1 MLARTLTTFFL
12 LAAASAV
19 HAQIETYAY
28 AEINGRPLELDFR
41 RPPAAGAPAPL
52 IVWIHGGGWAGGERN
67 FPGFSR
73 DFLDDGYAFATI
85 DYRLTTQSDQ
95 WGGAS
100 VTWPAQAHDCK
111 AAIRWLRAHADDLN
125 IDPCAIITWGS
136 SAGGHLSA
144 IMGASN
150 DHAFL
155 EGTVGDF
162 DATPSTVQ
170 LAVDYY
176 GPTDLL
182 FMDPDV
188 THPPGSTIE
197 HDGVRSPES
206 RLLGS
211 DDHGISIGEIRE
223 HLGDPAEPWATLTH
237 LAWTAAPAQLARHA
251 ASNVPMF
258 IAHGQQDTTVPY
270 NQSVRL
276 LQALTNAGTEATLL
290 PVPDAGHGLPR
301 SVALEVK
308 AWLDARRPTLGCAC
322 PADIDADGA
331 LTVFDFLEFQ
341 NLFATGSPAAD
352 FDGDGELTF
361 FDFLAFQTAFATGC
375 D

>member
-1 MLARTLTTFFL
+1 MLARTLTTIAIL
-12 LAAASAV
+12 STVSTALAQV
-19 HAQIETYAY
+19 ETYTY

-41 RPPAAGAPAPL
+41 RPTTAGGPAPL
-52 IVWIHGGGWAGGERN
+52 IVWIHGGGWSGGVRN

-73 DFLDDGYAFATI
+73 AFLDDGYAFATI
-85 DYRLTTQSDQ
+85 DYRLTSQADL

-100 VTWPAQAHDCK
+100 VTWPAQIHDCK

-144 IMGASN
+144 VMGTSN
-150 DHAFL
+150 NHPFL
-155 EGTVGDF
+155 EGTVGEF
-162 DATPSTVQ
+162 DRTPSTVQ

-182 FMDPDV
+182 FMDMDV
-188 THPPGSTIE
+188 TDPPGSTIE
-197 HDGVRSPES
+197 HDDVRSPES

-223 HLGDPAEPWATLTH
+223 HLGDPTEPWITLTR
-237 LAWTAAPAQLARHA
+237 LARTAAPAQLARDVV
-251 ASNVPMF
+251 SNVPMF
-258 IAHGQQDTTVPY
+258 IAHGQQDTSVPY

-276 LQALTNAGTEATLL
+276 LQALTAVGTEASLL

-301 SVALEVK
+301 SVADEVK
-308 AWLDARRPTLGCAC
+308 LWLDAKRPTLGCVCA
-322 PADIDADGA
+322 ADIDGDGA

-341 NLFATGSPAAD
+341 NLFATGNPAAD
-352 FDGDGELTF
+352 FDGDGALTL
-361 FDFLAFQTAFATGC
+361 FDFLAFQSAFDAGC
-375 D
+375 